1 MVNASTQKSD
11 KSCTMQY
18 LHMSSLAISSLPQIL
33 LVLQAFQTQMLQFVP
48 LNGAIN
54 VQYINQ
60 AGRFRTKM

>member
-1 MVNASTQKSD
+1 
-11 KSCTMQY
+11 MQY